1 MNRRNK
7 YIMFFGL
14 LIILGLIF
22 FIVVKCNDGSIK
34 EEFKNNEIRLIDLLS
49 D

>member
-7 YIMFFGL
+7 YIVFLGL

-22 FIVVKCNDGSIK
+22 FIAVKCNDGNIK